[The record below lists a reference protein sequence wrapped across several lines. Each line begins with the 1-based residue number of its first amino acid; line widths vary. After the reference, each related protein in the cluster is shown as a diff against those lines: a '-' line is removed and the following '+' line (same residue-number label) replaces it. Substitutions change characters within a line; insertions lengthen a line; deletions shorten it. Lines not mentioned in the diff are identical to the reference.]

1 MPTFAT
7 LLATYVPL
15 RVSMSLRMSLRARIT
30 RACDEN
36 KCAQGVYQR
45 EECVSVYVR
54 VVFCVHLHEESMYI
68 RRREKRAAYMQG
80 VRHLC
85 CAR

>member
-36 KCAQGVYQR
+36 KCAQGVCQK
-45 EECVSVYVR
+45 EERVSV
-54 VVFCVHLHEESMYI
+54 
-68 RRREKRAAYMQG
+68 
-80 VRHLC
+80 
-85 CAR
+85 